1 MWLSIG
7 VSIFLLGCGSSAS
20 SSQKNTTHDV
30 NQDIKSGS
38 NIGGGDMS
46 GAGVLTP
53 YTGKYAPLDGEGK
66 KLFSIY
72 MIGSD
77 LERKGGAGTSDLN
90 ELIKGYNELSDKEK
104 SNLNIMVAFGGANKD
119 GWQGMRFATMKQIIK
134 DSKDGIYG
142 NSSDY
147 QYVAPEANM
156 GYKDSYALFLTYLQ
170 NNYDN
175 HEYKFLDLWDHGSGQ
190 GYFLGPDDYYG
201 ADRKGNNVLHTYDF
215 INVMKN
221 INLKFNMIGFDT
233 CLNGSLEV
241 GKATHQFANYLV
253 ASEETEPGHGWNY
266 TSVIK
271 SLSKTNNSIELGR
284 ALVDGFVNDE
294 SHVESL
300 TFSIVDLSAY
310 KELEIAFNKLSD
322 ELKLMSKDE
331 GLRKVVISAVR
342 DTRGYAIDREDKTVK
357 GMMDIYHFVYLLRVY
372 LNMNELSSHIVYNLA
387 GDVVEK
393 LKNYIVYSQQDG
405 TRINSMGVSIFSLN
419 SKSYEYYG
427 EYEQLSQNWSDV
439 IQSYNSIE
447 KDDVTKPIL
456 EEQNSSID
464 MEDLITGTR
473 WRCQGAPNNTCPLP
487 GGSYTQDGSYVPEY
501 SPFSPFD
508 INNLNNNGVF
518 SKGNSQSSLLFGE
531 QEAFVYKESKNTSRL
546 NKTTSS
552 QKVTSAKFSDANLKN
567 VKTMYGNMIDNQF
580 ATVAILNAIPIF
592 NDKNQIEKYF
602 TPIWNQKWYTFKF
615 NDTDQTAWIPLV
627 FQEKRENRVV
637 YSAEID
643 YIDKNVDYSGYA
655 EEEAFDYAQLE
666 IVVDDNNTLISHKIM
681 PYTIEE
687 IDGKEKIRF
696 SKTKGELN
704 IGDKIRFYS
713 QSVDLETSESVFDRE
728 NDFITLEKKFNL
740 DVEELQFDD
749 EKGNPLDYYYI
760 MIAEDISGN
769 LAFTKPIKSKTN

>member
-7 VSIFLLGCGSSAS
+7 VSLFLLGCGSS

-30 NQDIKSGS
+30 NQGIKSGS

-46 GAGVLTP
+46 GEGVLAS
-53 YTGKYAPLDGEGK
+53 YKGKYAPLDGEGK

-77 LERKGGAGTSDLN
+77 LERKYGSGTSDLN

-104 SNLNIMVAFGGANKD
+104 NNLNIMVAFGGANKD

-147 QYVAPEANM
+147 QYVAPKANM
-156 GYKDSYALFLTYLQ
+156 GNKDTYALFLTYLQ
-170 NNYDN
+170 NNYDD

-190 GYFLGPDDYYG
+190 GYFVGPDDYYG
-201 ADRKGNNVLHTYDF
+201 ADRAGNNVLHTYDF

-271 SLSKTNNSIELGR
+271 SFSKTNNSVELGK

-294 SHVESL
+294 SHVNSL
-300 TFSIVDLSAY
+300 TLSVVNLSAY
-310 KELEIAFNKLSD
+310 TELEVAFNKLSD

-331 GLRKVVISAVR
+331 GLRKAVISAVR
-342 DTRGYAIDREDKTVK
+342 DTRGYAIDNEDKTVK
-357 GMMDIYHFVYLLRVY
+357 GMMDIYHFVHLLQAYLK
-372 LNMNELSSHIVYNLA
+372 MNELSSHVVYNLA
-387 GDVVEK
+387 SDVVEK
-393 LKNYIVYSQQDG
+393 LKKYIVYSKQDG
-405 TRINSMGVSIFSLN
+405 TRDNSMGVSIFSLN
-419 SKSYEYYG
+419 SKTSQYYG

-439 IQSYNSIE
+439 IKNYNSIE

-464 MEDLITGTR
+464 IEDLITGTR
-473 WRCQGAPNNTCPLP
+473 WRCRVGQDSTCPKGDITP
-487 GGSYTQDGSYVPEY
+487 TPDGKEVFEDPWYSSYDFNSTYNKAS
-501 SPFSPFD
+501 
-508 INNLNNNGVF
+508 
-518 SKGNSQSSLLFGE
+518 SKDKFLFGE
-531 QEAFVYKESKNTSRL
+531 QEAFAYRDSKNTSTL
-546 NKTTSS
+546 NKTSSS
-552 QKVTSAKFSDANLKN
+552 QKVTSAKFSDDNLKI
-567 VKTMYGNMIDNQF
+567 VRTMYGNMIDNEF
-580 ATVAILNAIPIF
+580 ATVAILNATPIF

-615 NDTDQTAWIPLV
+615 NDKDQTAWIPLV
-627 FQEKRENRVV
+627 FQEKRENRVI

-655 EEEAFDYAQLE
+655 EDEAFDYAQLE
-666 IVVDDNNTLISHKIM
+666 IVVDDNNRLISHKIM

-713 QSVDLETSESVFDRE
+713 QSVDLETSERVLDRE

-749 EKGNPLDYYYI
+749 EEGNPLDYYYI
-760 MIAEDISGN
+760 MVAEDIAGN
-769 LAFTKPIKSKTN
+769 LAFTKPIKSRTN

>member
-1 MWLSIG
+1 MIKLSKKMWLSVG
-7 VSIFLLGCGSSAS
+7 VSLFLLGCGSS

-30 NQDIKSGS
+30 SQGIHSGT

-46 GAGVLTP
+46 GVGVLTP
-53 YTGKYAPLDGEGK
+53 YNGKHAPLDGEGK
-66 KLFSIY
+66 KLFAIY

-77 LERKGGAGTSDLN
+77 LERRDGSGTSDLN
-90 ELIKGYNELSDKEK
+90 ELIKGYDELSDKEK

-119 GWQGMRFATMKQIIK
+119 GWQGMKFATMKQIIK

-147 QYVAPEANM
+147 QYVAPKANM

-201 ADRKGNNVLHTYDF
+201 GDTDGNNILHTYDF
-215 INVMKN
+215 INVMKS

-271 SLSKTNNSIELGR
+271 SLSKTNNSIELGK

-294 SHVESL
+294 NHVESL
-300 TFSIVDLSAY
+300 TFSIVNLSAY
-310 KELEIAFNKLSD
+310 KELEVAFNKLSD

-342 DTRGYAIDREDKTVK
+342 NTRGYSIDREDKTVK
-357 GMMDIYHFVYLLRVY
+357 EMMDIYHFVHLLQVY
-372 LNMNELSSHIVYNLA
+372 LNMNELSSHVVYNLA
-387 GDVVEK
+387 SDVIEK
-393 LKNYIVYSQQDG
+393 LKKYIVYSKQDG
-405 TRINSMGVSIFSLN
+405 TRINSMGVSVFSLN
-419 SKSYEYYG
+419 SKSSKYYG
-427 EYEQLSQNWSDV
+427 EYTQLSKNWSDV
-439 IQSYNSIE
+439 IQSYKSIK

-464 MEDLITGTR
+464 MESLITSTR
-473 WRCQGAPNNTCPLP
+473 RWHCPNGGYENTCPMDS
-487 GGSYTQDGSYVPEY
+487 GSSNTSSFWPNYDMSG
-501 SPFSPFD
+501 
-508 INNLNNNGVF
+508 
-518 SKGNSQSSLLFGE
+518 SQSSKASMKSNLIFGE
-531 QEAFVYKESKNTSRL
+531 QDAFVYRDSQNTSTL
-546 NKTTSS
+546 NKTSSS
-552 QKVTSAKFSDANLKN
+552 QKVTSAKFTDANLKN
-567 VKTMYGNMIDNQF
+567 VKTMYGNMIDNEF
-580 ATVAILNAIPIF
+580 ATVAILNATPIF

-655 EEEAFDYAQLE
+655 EDEAFDYAQLE
-666 IVVDDNNTLISHKIM
+666 IVVDNNNTLISHKIM

-728 NDFITLEKKFNL
+728 NDFMTLEKKFNL

-749 EKGNPLDYYYI
+749 EEGNPLDYYYI
-760 MIAEDISGN
+760 MVAEDIAGN
-769 LAFTKPIKSKTN
+769 IAFTKPLKSKTN